1 MYELQAYWENDK
13 GAKIKK
19 KDSKIAKISVKD
31 VMSDVKAATD
41 QLAAE
46 QAAQKSSGSSSSSSK

>member
-13 GAKIKK
+13 DAKIKK

-41 QLAAE
+41 QLTAE